1 MTYGVLQPGTASETN
16 KIRRR
21 SGQDRRA
28 KDPADYLDAGGD
40 ERREFTRRRTD
51 RRMGWDRRK
60 SHSLEYFTKGGV
72 ERRSFAERRQT
83 GELRTGWVRISD
95 WSSICL
101 SA

>member
-1 MTYGVLQPGTASETN
+1 MIDGVVQPGPASETS

-28 KDPADYLDAGGD
+28 KSPAEYLDAGGE

-51 RRMGWDRRK
+51 RRTGWDRRK

-72 ERRSFAERRQT
+72 ERRTFAERRQT

-95 WSSICL
+95 WSSICITP
-101 SA
+101 